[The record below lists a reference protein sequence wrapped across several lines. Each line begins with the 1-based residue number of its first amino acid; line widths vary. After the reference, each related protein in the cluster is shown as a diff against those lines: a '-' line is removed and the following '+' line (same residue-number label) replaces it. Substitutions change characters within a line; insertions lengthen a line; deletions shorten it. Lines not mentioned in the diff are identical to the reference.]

1 MADDPFNG
9 VLGRKLRMGLVG
21 GAGQAFIGPVHA
33 AAAQLDNRAELVA
46 GALSSDPDKS
56 RTAAAAFGIKS
67 ARAYG
72 SFRELISAEAELPDG
87 QRVDFISIATPN
99 DTHFEIAQAALEAGF
114 HVVCDKPLTTQLEHA
129 QQLEHLAAQTD
140 RVFALTHNY
149 SGYPLIRQAREM
161 VNAGELGEIQAV
173 RASYLQ
179 GFLQGLA
186 PGTPPPRAW
195 KSDPQRS
202 GSGSLGDIGTHAYHL
217 ACYVIGRQASAV
229 SAAMRTFHPERP
241 LEDYGHAL
249 VRLGDALGMITF
261 SQVTHGR
268 FNDLSLEVD
277 GSKAALSW
285 RQETPNQLVV
295 RRFGHAAQIYERDPQ
310 ASHSHASSRHA
321 CRLPVG
327 HPEGFL
333 EAFANIYRG
342 AFDDMVA
349 WHAGQP
355 ITPDG
360 SSYPTVQDGVAGVRF
375 IIACQSSSQDNG
387 VWKNL

>member
-46 GALSSDPDKS
+46 GALSSDPDRS
-56 RTAAAAFGIKS
+56 RAAAAAFGIAS
-67 ARAYG
+67 QRAYG
-72 SFRELISAEAELPDG
+72 SFRELITAEAALPGD
-87 QRVDFISIATPN
+87 QRIDFVSIATPN
-99 DTHFEIAQAALEAGF
+99 HTHFEIAQAALEAGF

-129 QQLEHLAAQTD
+129 QQLESLVGQTG

-149 SGYPLIRQAREM
+149 SGYPLVRQAREM
-161 VNAGELGEIQAV
+161 VCAGELGEIQAV
-173 RASYLQ
+173 RASYIQ

-195 KSDPQRS
+195 KSDPQKA

-217 ACYVIGRQASAV
+217 ACYVTGLRASAT
-229 SAAMRTFHPERP
+229 SAVMRTYHPERP

-249 VRLGDALGMITF
+249 VRFENALGMITF

-277 GSKAALSW
+277 GSKASLTW

-295 RRFGHAAQIYERDPQ
+295 RRFGHAAQVYERDPQ
-310 ASHSHASSRHA
+310 AAYSHDSSRHA

-327 HPEGFL
+327 HPEGFV

-360 SSYPTVQDGVAGVRF
+360 RSYPTVQDGVAGVRF
-375 IIACQSSSQDNG
+375 IIACQSSNQDNG
-387 VWKNL
+387 AWTSL